1 MATSGAAPEG
11 RREQLKR
18 IGAVASMVAALA
30 AAWSLGDRV
39 RTVDLL
45 TLFAGGAV
53 FATSCIAL
61 VRTLRARAARERE
74 VDPPA
79 VSRGEDA

>member
-1 MATSGAAPEG
+1 MATSGSSPEG
-11 RREQLKR
+11 RRERLER
-18 IGAVASMVAALA
+18 VGAVASMVAALA

-61 VRTLRARAARERE
+61 VRSLRERAARAKEIDAQGE
-74 VDPPA
+74 
-79 VSRGEDA
+79 SRGEGA